1 MRPMQL
7 RRSWLFVGAADKNAI
22 LTSYDSGADA
32 CIQEFEDFCVP
43 ELRREARLM
52 MPDVLSDWRAR
63 QIVATVRIN
72 PLEDPDGLRDLDA
85 AIHAGTR
92 IDECNGCFIVK
103 SADCWSA
110 CGF

>member
-52 MPDVLSDWRAR
+52 MPDVLSDW
-63 QIVATVRIN
+63 
-72 PLEDPDGLRDLDA
+72 
-85 AIHAGTR
+85 
-92 IDECNGCFIVK
+92 
-103 SADCWSA
+103 
-110 CGF
+110 